1 MKKSTLI
8 IFSAAALA
16 LSSCKEEQK
25 KVELITDNS
34 KVSYGIGLD
43 IANNIKQ
50 GQLDTII
57 DADALV
63 QGLKDALDSNA
74 TYLMSPD
81 SASEFTRNFFM
92 QQQEK
97 QRSSQLKQF
106 EGNKENGIK
115 FLEENKTKE
124 GVAVTESGLQY
135 KILKKGY
142 GPKPTADQKVKVHYK
157 GTLVD
162 GTVFDSSI
170 DRGEP
175 AVFGVGQVIP
185 GWTEA
190 LQLMN
195 VGSKYQVFIP
205 QELAYGESMRQG
217 SPIPPFSAL
226 IFEVELLGIEK

>member
-8 IFSAAALA
+8 IFGAAAIA
-16 LSSCKEEQK
+16 LSSCGEEQK

-57 DADALV
+57 DADALI

-97 QRSSQLKQF
+97 QRKAQLAQF
-106 EGNKENGIK
+106 EGNKADGVK

-135 KILKKGY
+135 KILKKGN

-157 GTLVD
+157 GTLID
-162 GTVFDSSI
+162 GTVFDSSV

-195 VGSKYQVFIP
+195 VGSKFQVFIP

-217 SPIPPFSAL
+217 SPIPPYSAL

>member
-8 IFSAAALA
+8 ILSAIAIA
-16 LSSCKEEQK
+16 LSSCNEDQK
-25 KVELITDNS
+25 QVELITDES

-43 IANNIKQ
+43 IGNNIKQ
-50 GQLDTII
+50 GQLDTML
-57 DADALV
+57 DAAALI

-92 QQQEK
+92 KQQEK
-97 QRSSQLKQF
+97 QRNSQLQQF
-106 EGNKENGIK
+106 EGNRENGVK
-115 FLEENKTKE
+115 YLEENKSKE
-124 GVAVTESGLQY
+124 GVVVTESGLQY
-135 KILKKGY
+135 KIIKKGY
-142 GPKPTADQKVKVHYK
+142 GAKPTAEQKVKVHYK
-157 GTLVD
+157 GTLID
-162 GTVFDSSI
+162 GTVFDSSY

-175 AVFGVGQVIP
+175 ASFGVGQVIP

-217 SPIPPFSAL
+217 SPIPPYSAL
-226 IFEVELLGIEK
+226 VFEVELLAIEK

>member
-8 IFSAAALA
+8 IFGAAALA
-16 LSSCKEEQK
+16 LSSCKDEQK

-50 GQLDTII
+50 NKLDTII
-57 DADALV
+57 DADALI
-63 QGLKDALDSNA
+63 QGIKDALDSNA
-74 TYLMSPD
+74 TYLMQPD
-81 SASEFTRNFFM
+81 SASEFTRNFFLKE
-92 QQQEK
+92 QEK
-97 QRSSQLKQF
+97 QKQAQLKQF
-106 EGNKENGIK
+106 EGNKAAGVK
-115 FLEENKTKE
+115 FLEENKAKE
-124 GVAVTESGLQY
+124 GVVVTASGLQY
-135 KILKKGY
+135 KVLKKGN
-142 GPKPTADQKVKVHYK
+142 GPKPTAEQKVKVHYK
-157 GTLVD
+157 GTLID

-195 VGSKYQVFIP
+195 VGSKFQVFIP

-226 IFEVELLGIEK
+226 IFEVELISIEK